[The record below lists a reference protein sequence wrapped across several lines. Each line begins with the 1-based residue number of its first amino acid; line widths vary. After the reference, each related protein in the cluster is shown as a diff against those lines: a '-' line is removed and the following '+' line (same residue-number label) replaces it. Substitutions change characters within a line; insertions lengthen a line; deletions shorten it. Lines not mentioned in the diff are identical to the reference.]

1 MHHLT
6 KTKLDA
12 MRSLKKK
19 VLHIADLC
27 SYGCGR
33 GGLQAASS
41 FAFSDSAGLRA
52 GGWAGEAGNQAG
64 RWRARW
70 RPLVSSSELS
80 GQETSGFGSILWGW
94 RLSHSAVDEGVE
106 ETVKLLPQKRK
117 NVCVQEPVLRVVSL
131 KKIAKMRTSRSLTTS
146 DNLIAL

>member
-1 MHHLT
+1 
-6 KTKLDA
+6 

-19 VLHIADLC
+19 VLHTADLC

-41 FAFSDSAGLRA
+41 FAFSAGLRA

-64 RWRARW
+64 GWRALW

-106 ETVKLLPQKRK
+106 ETLKLLPQKKKRLCAGTSFMSRK
-117 NVCVQEPVLRVVSL
+117 FE
-131 KKIAKMRTSRSLTTS
+131 KKKS
-146 DNLIAL
+146 

>member
-1 MHHLT
+1 
-6 KTKLDA
+6 

-19 VLHIADLC
+19 KKYFILLICVATVVVVAVCKLPL
-27 SYGCGR
+27 
-33 GGLQAASS
+33 L
-41 FAFSDSAGLRA
+41 LRFQTRPA
-52 GGWAGEAGNQAG
+52 CVRVGGWAGEAGNQAG
-64 RWRARW
+64 RWRAWW

-106 ETVKLLPQKRK
+106 ETVKLLPQKRE

-131 KKIAKMRTSRSLTTS
+131 KEIAKMRTRCSLTTC
-146 DNLIAL
+146 DNLIIAL